1 MYLNLS
7 YNEKK
12 QHAALIHSLYWIG
25 SQKKKKRKKSPNVT
39 DNLFEVQIKYIFKCH
54 LPLLDHVGMFKEY

>member
-1 MYLNLS
+1 MQLWYTLS
-7 YNEKK
+7 
-12 QHAALIHSLYWIG
+12 IG
-25 SQKKKKRKKSPNVT
+25 LEAKKKKKKSPNVT

>member
-1 MYLNLS
+1 MQLWYTLS
-7 YNEKK
+7 
-12 QHAALIHSLYWIG
+12 IG
-25 SQKKKKRKKSPNVT
+25 LEAKKKKERKKSPNVT